1 MSNNTPDYKDNLVFE
16 PKQMDIEE
24 CIAKIGS
31 QDELTVAGGRQSD
44 VLIQAIEKCEKLEK
58 ENKQLTQ
65 FLEEFNALEIAEE
78 NERLKKQLKVAKKYL
93 HDIQVLTILPDDNM
107 DAQIATV
114 FCWSTEATDKI
125 EELER
130 CKKN

>member
-1 MSNNTPDYKDNLVFE
+1 MSNNAPDYENNLAFE
-16 PKQMDIEE
+16 PKT
-24 CIAKIGS
+24 IGS
-31 QDELTVAGGRQSD
+31 QDELPTRGRESD

-58 ENKQLTQ
+58 ENKQLIQ
-65 FLEEFNALEIAEE
+65 FLEEFNALEIAED
-78 NERLKKQLKVAKKYL
+78 NERLKEQLKVAKRYL
-93 HDIQVLTILPDDNM
+93 HDIQVLTILPDEDM
-107 DAQIATV
+107 DAQIGTV